1 MNLKNSALKLL
12 NSEPAQVNY
21 HGPYVVK
28 PRGVEI
34 KVLAPATYEDAT
46 ECADSLIDGCVVL
59 ISYERLDGKLNNYV
73 FDYMNG
79 VSTVIGAKV
88 STVQESLLLYTP
100 SHIAAEDGR

>member
-12 NSEPAQVNY
+12 SSEAARANY
-21 HGPYVVK
+21 NGPYVVK

-34 KVLAPATYEDAT
+34 KVLSPATYKDAE
-46 ECADSLIDGCVVL
+46 ECADSLIDGSVVL

-79 VSTVIGAKV
+79 VSTVIGAKI
-88 STVQESLLLYTP
+88 STVNDLLLMYTP
-100 SHIAAEDGR
+100 SHIAAEDCR